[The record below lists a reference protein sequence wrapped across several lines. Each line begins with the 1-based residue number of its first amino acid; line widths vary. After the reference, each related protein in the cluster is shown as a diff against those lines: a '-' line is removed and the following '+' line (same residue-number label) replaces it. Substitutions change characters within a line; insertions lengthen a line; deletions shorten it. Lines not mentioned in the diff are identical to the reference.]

1 MATRLEIIQL
11 AFRRIGVLA
20 EDEELTSDAALY
32 GGTVLD
38 SLYAEIIEER
48 YPLWAL
54 EDVPAASVIPLVN
67 LLAVEIAPAYDRPA
81 PDARGRA
88 WRRLMAT
95 VRRNNID
102 EAVDKGNPGAEVFF

>member
-1 MATRLEIIQL
+1 MTTRIEIIQL

-20 EDEELTSDAALY
+20 EDEELTSDAVLY

-38 SLYAEIIEER
+38 SLYAEIAEEKW
-48 YPLWAL
+48 PLWDL
-54 EDVPAASVIPLVN
+54 TDVPTASVVPLVN
-67 LLAVEIAPAYDRPA
+67 LLSVEIAPAYDRPA

-102 EAVDKGNPGAEVFF
+102 EAVTKDNPGAEVFF